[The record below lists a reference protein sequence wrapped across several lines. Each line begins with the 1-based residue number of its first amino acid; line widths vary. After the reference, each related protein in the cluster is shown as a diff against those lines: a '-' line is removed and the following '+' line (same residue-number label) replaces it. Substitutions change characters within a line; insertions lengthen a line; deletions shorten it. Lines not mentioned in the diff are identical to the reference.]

1 MYLFRYKYP
10 LEEFVRENAKE
21 DERCLAT
28 VEEQIE
34 KQAKEG
40 IPVAGVIIEPIQAEG
55 GDNHGSKAFFQVCKY
70 NILKVSK
77 SRKQFLLF
85 SISPKKPNEKRE
97 KNYPKAVTY
106 DEQPKMK
113 RDN

>member
-55 GDNHGSKAFFQVCKY
+55 GDNHGSKAFFQVQSLTKA
-70 NILKVSK
+70 II
-77 SRKQFLLF
+77 FELF
-85 SISPKKPNEKRE
+85 YYINGYFR
-97 KNYPKAVTY
+97 V
-106 DEQPKMK
+106 
-113 RDN
+113 

>member
-1 MYLFRYKYP
+1 MSKKIVTFNIFFLYFRYKYP

-34 KQAKEG
+34 KQDKEG

-55 GDNHGSKAFFQVCKY
+55 GDNHGSKEFFQV
-70 NILKVSK
+70 NF
-77 SRKQFLLF
+77 FL
-85 SISPKKPNEKRE
+85 
-97 KNYPKAVTY
+97 
-106 DEQPKMK
+106 
-113 RDN
+113 